1 MNEKKK
7 PIRALLFDYGGVIA
21 DEGFRDGLAVIAR
34 RNGMAPEEL
43 LRQAVDAV
51 YDSGYVVGRG
61 TEETFWK
68 LLKERTG
75 ISGENAEL
83 DREILQRFRL
93 RPWMLKWVDRLREEE
108 YRVGILS
115 DQTDWLEKLD
125 ARDHFFRHFDRIFN
139 SYHLVAG
146 QAQPPPVPH
155 GGLQDGCKTRA
166 GSLHRRFTRQRGTC
180 PLGGHAGT
188 GVREPGT
195 VRKGA
200 DAQAQRFSAFLSA
213 VSPRVLS
220 TSPFSSQPRRAWP
233 TP

>member
-21 DEGFRDGLAVIAR
+21 DEGFRDGVIAR

-139 SYHLVAG
+139 SYHLGLGKRNPRLFRTVACRMG
-146 QAQPPPVPH
+146 VKPEQVLFIDDSPGNVERARSVGMQ
-155 GGLQDGCKTRA
+155 GLVFENREQFERE
-166 GSLHRRFTRQRGTC
+166 LMRR
-180 PLGGHAGT
+180 LS
-188 GVREPGT
+188 V
-195 VRKGA
+195 
-200 DAQAQRFSAFLSA
+200 SAPS
-213 VSPRVLS
+213 
-220 TSPFSSQPRRAWP
+220 
-233 TP
+233 

>member
-68 LLKERTG
+68 LLKARTG

-93 RPWMLKWVDRLREEE
+93 RPWMLEWVDRLREEG

-139 SYHLVAG
+139 SYHLGLGKRNPRLFRMVACRMG
-146 QAQPPPVPH
+146 VKPEQVLFIDDSPGNVERARSVGMQ
-155 GGLQDGCKTRA
+155 GLVFENREQFERE
-166 GSLHRRFTRQRGTC
+166 LMRR
-180 PLGGHAGT
+180 
-188 GVREPGT
+188 
-195 VRKGA
+195 
-200 DAQAQRFSAFLSA
+200 LSVA
-213 VSPRVLS
+213 APS
-220 TSPFSSQPRRAWP
+220 
-233 TP
+233 

>member
-68 LLKERTG
+68 LLKARTG

-93 RPWMLKWVDRLREEE
+93 RPWMLEWVDRLREEG

-139 SYHLVAG
+139 SYHL
-146 QAQPPPVPH
+146 
-155 GGLQDGCKTRA
+155 GLGKRNPRLYRTAACRMGVKPEQVLFIDDSPGNLERA
-166 GSLHRRFTRQRGTC
+166 RSVGMQGLVFENREQFERELMRR
-180 PLGGHAGT
+180 LS
-188 GVREPGT
+188 V
-195 VRKGA
+195 
-200 DAQAQRFSAFLSA
+200 SAPS
-213 VSPRVLS
+213 
-220 TSPFSSQPRRAWP
+220 
-233 TP
+233 